1 MTNETVPS
9 RAASLSLFREL
20 LAEEGISELHG
31 VELVRLIHRIA
42 NTYES
47 ITSER
52 MSGDNL
58 SEPRWHLLIR
68 LWIMERLGAP
78 CVRPTQLS
86 KSQQVS
92 KNTISA
98 HLRALEEQGLI
109 ERELDRKDRRQFR
122 IRLSDRGRALVQA
135 ATPGHV
141 RYLNGLTADLTPAE
155 IDQLLELLHRLH
167 RSLVNHG
174 QLEAKC
180 EGIRDT
186 GYGIRDTATQD

>member
-1 MTNETVPS
+1 MTNDVAAPRPS
-9 RAASLSLFREL
+9 SISLFRDL
-20 LAEEGISELHG
+20 LAEQGITELHG
-31 VELVRLIHRIA
+31 VELVRLIHIIA

-52 MSGDNL
+52 MSADNL

-98 HLRALEEQGLI
+98 HLRSLEEQGLI
-109 ERELDRKDRRQFR
+109 ERELDPDDRRQFR
-122 IRLSDRGRALVQA
+122 IRLSDAGRALVQA

-141 RYLNGLTADLTPAE
+141 HFLNSLTADLTLAE
-155 IDQLLELLHRLH
+155 IDQLLALLYRLH
-167 RSLVNHG
+167 RSLVHHG
-174 QLEAKC
+174 RLEAKC
-180 EGIRDT
+180 E
-186 GYGIRDTATQD
+186 

>member
-1 MTNETVPS
+1 MTIDSATQRPS
-9 RAASLSLFREL
+9 PISLFREL
-20 LAEEGISELHG
+20 LAEQGILELHG

-52 MSGDNL
+52 MSVDNL

-109 ERELDRKDRRQFR
+109 ERELDPDDRRQFR
-122 IRLSDRGRALVQA
+122 IRLSDAGRTLVQA

-141 RYLNGLTADLTPAE
+141 RFLNSLTADLTPAE
-155 IDQLLELLHRLH
+155 IDQLLALLHRLH
-167 RSLVNHG
+167 SSLVHHG
-174 QLEAKC
+174 KVEAKC
-180 EGIRDT
+180 E
-186 GYGIRDTATQD
+186 